1 MVDEQTFVREVEAM
15 ERMLYRVSRSLLSS
29 REECGDAVQEALAKA
44 WAKRGHV
51 EASHFRPW
59 LMRIVINECRN
70 IGRRKRRVTPVAEI
84 DGGSSTA
91 PDVPDDRLRLALT
104 ALPDK
109 LRTPL
114 ILHHLEGFSVAD
126 AARILRVP
134 EGTVKSRLH
143 LARKRLR
150 KEWEGLDHEY

>member
-51 EASHFRPW
+51 EADHFRPW

-84 DGGSSTA
+84 RAGASPA
-91 PDVPDDRLRLALT
+91 PDVPDERLRLALA

-134 EGTVKSRLH
+134 QGTVKSRLH
-143 LARKRLR
+143 QARKRLR
-150 KEWEGLDHEY
+150 EEWEVLNHED